1 MKATL
6 EFTLPEEHDEHMNA
20 VRGGDWR
27 LAFYKLHQYLFRL
40 NDSGATSTT
49 EKDLSEATEILEE
62 LNLSLWD

>member
-6 EFTLPEEHDEHMNA
+6 EFDLPEEHDEHMNA

-40 NDSGATSTT
+40 NDSGETSTT
-49 EKDLSEATEILEE
+49 ERDLSEANEILEE
-62 LNLSLWD
+62 LNLNLYD

>member
-6 EFTLPEEHDEHMNA
+6 EFDLPEERDEHMNA
-20 VRGGDWR
+20 VRGGEWR

-40 NDSGATSTT
+40 HDDGATSTT
-49 EKDLSEATEILEE
+49 EKDLSEANEILEE

>member
-6 EFTLPEEHDEHMNA
+6 EFDLPEEHDEHMNA

-40 NDSGATSTT
+40 NDSGETSTT
-49 EKDLSEATEILEE
+49 ERDLSEANEILED
-62 LNLSLWD
+62 LNLNLYD